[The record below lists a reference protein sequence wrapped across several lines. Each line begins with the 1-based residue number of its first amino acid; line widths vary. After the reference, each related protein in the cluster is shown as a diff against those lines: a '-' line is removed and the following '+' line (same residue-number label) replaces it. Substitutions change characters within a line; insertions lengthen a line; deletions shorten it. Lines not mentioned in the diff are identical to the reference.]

1 MTSATTRS
9 ITAMLLPGMAGDGAD
24 GTDGAAGMA
33 GARTTVVGMAGDG
46 MDGTTLGGVRA
57 MLGVLVTGGIPQMP
71 TEVLSEAMWLMVAH
85 AAPERA
91 MGPIGIPIALRVH
104 SVRV

>member
-1 MTSATTRS
+1 MP
-9 ITAMLLPGMAGDGAD
+9 LPGMAGDGAD

-33 GARTTVVGMAGDG
+33 GARTTAVGMAGGG
-46 MDGTTLGGVRA
+46 MDGTTLGGVQA
-57 MLGVLVTGGIPQMP
+57 MPGVLVTGGIPQMP
-71 TEVLSEAMWLMVAH
+71 TEVLSEAMLPTVAH